1 MGIGIPEIAILVM
14 MLLMLLGTIFWVRM
28 IIECA
33 TREADPERLVWI
45 IILVFTYLIGAALYY
60 FVRRPARIAAGR
72 A

>member
-1 MGIGIPEIAILVM
+1 MSIGIPEIMILVV
-14 MLLMLLGTIFWVRM
+14 LFLMLMGTIFWVRM
-28 IIECA
+28 IVECA
-33 TREADPERLVWI
+33 TKESDPERLIWI

>member
-1 MGIGIPEIAILVM
+1 MSIGIPEILFLVM
-14 MLLMLLGTIFWVRM
+14 LFLMLLGTVFWVRM

-33 TREADPERLVWI
+33 TRESDQERLVWI

-60 FVRRPARIAAGR
+60 FVRRPARIAAAR